1 MNEMVA
7 GIDVHKRVL
16 MAVVGTA
23 SGSGKPGR
31 FERRRFGATSLEISN
46 LSRWLVEHGVQEV
59 VMESTAQY
67 WKPVW
72 LALEGPAIL
81 SGNQGRYLPEH
92 RGVFS

>member
-1 MNEMVA
+1 MNGMIA

-16 MAVVGTA
+16 MAVIGTA
-23 SGSGKPGR
+23 SEDGKPRR

-46 LSRWLVEHGVQEV
+46 LSEWLVEYGVQEV

-72 LALEGPAIL
+72 LALEGRFGLHLA
-81 SGNQGRYLPEH
+81 QA
-92 RGVFS
+92 